1 MEVLYHIRPYE
12 LWGYSLTYASK
23 IGLIYGIG
31 TSNQS
36 VPEMAIDYWWLY
48 QLASTPS
55 MDTNFLNSNQFQH
68 PTTRICLRKPAKLEL
83 LFPRDFPVVEPSQVD
98 FQVKSNQNIPPF
110 LQELTSQVILLGKHP
125 SQQSA
130 LKWLIGINI
139 Y

>member
-1 MEVLYHIRPYE
+1 MNCGDIPLHRPQKLTLYVGLVSPINR
-12 LWGYSLTYASK
+12 SLK
-23 IGLIYGIG
+23 WPLIIGGFTNLPQLPQWIP
-31 TSNQS
+31 TS
-36 VPEMAIDYWWLY
+36 
-48 QLASTPS
+48 STLS
-55 MDTNFLNSNQFQH
+55 HQFQR

-110 LQELTSQVILLGKHP
+110 FVELTSQVILLGKHP

-130 LKWLIGINI
+130 LKWRLIGINI